1 MTPEVARRH
10 YLEAMG
16 ITAWACR
23 YQLPNARPTE
33 ACEWDDTPAAT
44 TPPRERLQALLD
56 DAPSPPPKPAE
67 APPIADDVPASPSA
81 VRALL
86 DDGQKASG
94 KPAEA
99 PAASP
104 SDEVPAT
111 SPHAAPAK
119 PLTFHVS
126 CVCIGGRWLSLH
138 AGDLSADAQRLLANI
153 CQAAGLGDG
162 ALPEVTR
169 FKWPPMANAFA
180 SDDPLEEAREGV
192 SAFINGAASRQH
204 WQLEKILWW
213 GADAADPD
221 SQSLSRVL
229 DVDEDHS
236 RTLGLPVWQAPTLT
250 TLLESPTAKRAL
262 WPELCAL
269 AKSWQAPSLAHDDR

>member
-1 MTPEVARRH
+1 
-10 YLEAMG
+10 MG

-56 DAPSPPPKPAE
+56 DAPSPPPKPAD
-67 APPIADDVPASPSA
+67 PPPVADDLPASPSA

-86 DDGQKASG
+86 DDREKAKG
-94 KPAEA
+94 KPEET

-104 SDEVPAT
+104 SDGAPAT
-111 SPHAAPAK
+111 SPHPAPAK
-119 PLTFHVS
+119 PLTFHMS

-153 CQAAGLGDG
+153 CQAAGLADG
-162 ALPEVTR
+162 TLPEVTR

-192 SAFINGAASRQH
+192 TAFINGAASRRH

-221 SQSLSRVL
+221 GESLSKVL
-229 DVDEDHS
+229 DVEADRS
-236 RTLGLPVWQAPTLT
+236 RTLGLPVWQAPALA
-250 TLLESPTAKRAL
+250 TLLESATAKRAL
-262 WPELCAL
+262 WPELRAL
-269 AKSWQAPSLAHDDR
+269 AKGWQAASLAQDAH

>member
-56 DAPSPPPKPAE
+56 DAPSPKPAD
-67 APPIADDVPASPSA
+67 PPPVVDDVPASPSA

-86 DDGQKASG
+86 DDRQKAPAN
-94 KPAEA
+94 PAEA
-99 PAASP
+99 PATSTP
-104 SDEVPAT
+104 DEAPAT

-138 AGDLSADAQRLLANI
+138 AGDLSAAAQRLLANI
-153 CQAAGLGDG
+153 CQAAGLADG
-162 ALPEVTR
+162 TLPEVTR
-169 FKWPPMANAFA
+169 FKWPPMANAFV

-192 SAFINGAASRQH
+192 TAFISGAASRRH

-213 GADAADPD
+213 GADVADPD
-221 SQSLSRVL
+221 SESLSTVL
-229 DVDEDHS
+229 DVEADRS
-236 RTLGLPVWQAPTLT
+236 RTLGLPVWQAPALT
-250 TLLESPTAKRAL
+250 TLLESPAAKRAL

-269 AKSWQAPSLAHDDR
+269 AKDWQAASLAQDDR

>member
-23 YQLPNARPTE
+23 YQLPNARPTD

-56 DAPSPPPKPAE
+56 DAPTPPPKPA
-67 APPIADDVPASPSA
+67 APPPVADDVPASPSA

-86 DDGQKASG
+86 DDREKASG
-94 KPAEA
+94 KPTAPATSMSDET
-99 PAASP
+99 PAAS
-104 SDEVPAT
+104 T
-111 SPHAAPAK
+111 HAVPAK

-126 CVCIGGRWLSLH
+126 CMCIGGRWLSLH

-153 CQAAGLGDG
+153 CQAAGLADG

-221 SQSLSRVL
+221 SESLSKVL
-229 DVDEDHS
+229 DVDDDRS
-236 RTLGLPVWQAPTLT
+236 RTLGLPVWQAPALT
-250 TLLESPTAKRAL
+250 TLLESPAAKRAL

-269 AKSWQAPSLAHDDR
+269 AKGWQASSLAHEDR

>member
-56 DAPSPPPKPAE
+56 DAPSPKPAD
-67 APPIADDVPASPSA
+67 PPPVADDVPASPSA

-86 DDGQKASG
+86 DDRQKAPAN
-94 KPAEA
+94 PAEA
-99 PAASP
+99 PATSTP
-104 SDEVPAT
+104 DESPAT

-119 PLTFHVS
+119 PLSFHMS

-138 AGDLSADAQRLLANI
+138 AGDLSAAAQRLLANI
-153 CQAAGLGDG
+153 CQAAGLADG

-192 SAFINGAASRQH
+192 TAFISGAASRRH

-213 GADAADPD
+213 GADVADPD
-221 SQSLSRVL
+221 SESLSTVL
-229 DVDEDHS
+229 DVEAGRS
-236 RTLGLPVWQAPTLT
+236 RTLGLPVWQAPALT
-250 TLLESPTAKRAL
+250 TLLESPAAKRAL

-269 AKSWQAPSLAHDDR
+269 AKDWQAASLAQDDR